1 MAIHIRRGWEL
12 PESAATPE
20 HLVLGRRKAMLG
32 LGSILA
38 AGTIV
43 HPAGAQEAASGVA
56 AMRNPRFE
64 PGRALTAEREAT
76 TYNNYYE
83 FGTSKS
89 VSPIA
94 QRLPQRPWTLK
105 LDGMVETPL
114 ELGLDDLLKKVSLEE
129 RVLRHR
135 CVEAWAMTVPW
146 SGFPMSALLKMVS
159 PQASAKYVVFETA
172 AERSVMPGLRQSW
185 FPWPYKEGCTIAE
198 AGNELCFM
206 AVGLYGKPVPP
217 QNGGPIR
224 VLFPWK
230 YGFKSG
236 KAITR
241 ITFTDQRPVSFW
253 EKLQNTEYGFWANV
267 NPEVPHPRW
276 SQARERLLGSGEMV
290 PTRLFNGYA
299 DFVANMYTDIK
310 GENLYL

>member
-1 MAIHIRRGWEL
+1 MPIHTRRGWEL

-38 AGTIV
+38 AGTAI
-43 HPAGAQEAASGVA
+43 HPASAQDAPSMA

-76 TYNNYYE
+76 NYNNYYE
-83 FGTSKS
+83 FGTSKGVAS
-89 VSPIA
+89 VA
-94 QRLPQRPWTLK
+94 QRLPQRPWTVK
-105 LDGMVETPL
+105 LDGMVETPV
-114 ELGLDDLLKKVSLEE
+114 ELGLDELLKKVSLEE

-146 SGFPMSALLKMVS
+146 TGFPMSALLKMVS
-159 PQASAKYVVFETA
+159 PLASAKYVVFETA
-172 AERSVMPGLRQSW
+172 ADRATMPGLRQSW

-217 QNGGPIR
+217 QNGGPVR

-253 EKLQNTEYGFWANV
+253 EKLQASEYGFWANV
-267 NPEVPHPRW
+267 NPAVPHPRW

-290 PTRLFNGYA
+290 PTQLFNGYA
-299 DFVANMYTDIK
+299 DFVAGMYTDIK

>member
-1 MAIHIRRGWEL
+1 MPIHIPRGWEL

-20 HLVLGRRKAMLG
+20 HIVLGRRKAALG

-38 AGTIV
+38 AGALGR
-43 HPAGAQEAASGVA
+43 PALAQDAASMA

-64 PGRALTAEREAT
+64 AGRALTPEKDAAS
-76 TYNNYYE
+76 YNNYYE

-89 VSPIA
+89 IAASA
-94 QRLPQRPWTLK
+94 QRLPQRPWTVK
-105 LDGMVETPL
+105 LDGMVENPQ

-146 SGFPMSALLKMVS
+146 TGFPMSALLKLAAPM
-159 PQASAKYVVFETA
+159 ASAKYVVFETA
-172 AERSVMPGLRQSW
+172 ADRSTMPGLRQSW
-185 FPWPYKEGCTIAE
+185 YPWPYKEGCTIAE
-198 AGNELCFM
+198 ASNELCFM
-206 AVGLYGKPVPP
+206 AVGLYGKPVPA

-241 ITFTDQRPVSFW
+241 ISFTDQRPVSFW
-253 EKLQNTEYGFWANV
+253 EKLQASEYGFWANV
-267 NPEVPHPRW
+267 NPAVPHPRW
-276 SQARERLLGSGEMV
+276 SQANERLLGSDERV
-290 PTRLFNGYA
+290 PTKLFNGYA
-299 DFVANMYTDIK
+299 DFVASMYTDVK

>member
-1 MAIHIRRGWEL
+1 MPIHIRRGWEL

-20 HLVLGRRKAMLG
+20 HIVLGRRKAVLG
-32 LGSILA
+32 LGGILA
-38 AGTIV
+38 AGTLIR
-43 HPAGAQEAASGVA
+43 PAAAQDAPSMA

-83 FGTSKS
+83 FGSSKS
-89 VSPIA
+89 IASAA
-94 QRLPQRPWTLK
+94 QRFPQRPWTIK
-105 LDGMVETPL
+105 LDGMVETPQEIGL
-114 ELGLDDLLKKVSLEE
+114 EDLLKKVSLEE

-146 SGFPMSALLKMVS
+146 TGFPMSALLRMAQPLS
-159 PQASAKYVVFETA
+159 SAKYVVFETA
-172 AERSVMPGLRQSW
+172 ADRSVMPGLRQSW
-185 FPWPYKEGCTIAE
+185 YPWPYREGCTIAE

-253 EKLQNTEYGFWANV
+253 EKLQASEYGFWANV

-290 PTRLFNGYA
+290 PTKLFNGYGE
-299 DFVANMYTDIK
+299 FVAGLYTDIK